1 MKVENELFLL
11 IKTKYFDVNYQ
22 RKEIE
27 DYSRLSTHLLLACT
41 INDEPNVVNVQHSLL
56 KMEQTSALKRARLGK
71 PSYTVSCQMK
81 KQMPSDV
88 LTLMKH
94 YCIIVLKILA
104 SIFLI
109 CPIWIWRSK
118 TYMGVFSLTM
128 YTIWESVN
136 LTFELSSKNS
146 LGWVTILMKPTVVD
160 VTFSCC
166 LLIWVTNLGIWF
178 PTNAMLMRSTNVD
191 ELPYTMF

>member
-109 CPIWIWRSK
+109 CPI
-118 TYMGVFSLTM
+118 
-128 YTIWESVN
+128 
-136 LTFELSSKNS
+136 
-146 LGWVTILMKPTVVD
+146 
-160 VTFSCC
+160 
-166 LLIWVTNLGIWF
+166 
-178 PTNAMLMRSTNVD
+178 
-191 ELPYTMF
+191 